1 MIPSSPPPL
10 SGHRLMSRF
19 ARWTLLAALVPC
31 VAAAQPTPPG
41 AITIGRRDSVTSRI
55 LKETRQLLVYTPP
68 SYHDTTYLPR
78 PYPVLY
84 LLDGDAH
91 FHSVT
96 GLLQILGTG
105 VNGTFAVPEMLVV
118 AIPNTDR
125 MRDLSPTHVTA
136 GFDGKPSPALKT
148 TGGMPAFLEFVRTEL
163 IPHVESTYRTMPYR
177 VFVGHSLGGITT
189 IQALYTMPDVFNA
202 YVAID
207 PSLWWDNSTMLKA
220 AKPRLNAPSLAG
232 RALYMAQAN
241 TINAADTTSNPHFNA
256 MLRFNAIAEAHTTSG
271 LRYAYRYYPQ
281 DDHGSVPLI
290 AEYDALR
297 FIFAGYKGNLMQA
310 LETPQYITEHFARVS
325 RELGVRFTPPES
337 MVDLLAMIQAGQ
349 DKAKAVALYQLN
361 TELHPASPK
370 AWAGL
375 GGALMATG
383 DSAKAIAAVDRA
395 LALKPGYPAAVEMRG
410 KLRAG
415 R

>member
-1 MIPSSPPPL
+1 MP
-10 SGHRLMSRF
+10 RF
-19 ARWTLLAALVPC
+19 ARWALLSALVPL
-31 VAAAQPTPPG
+31 VAVAQPTPSAG
-41 AITIGRRDSVTSRI
+41 AITIGRRDSVASRI
-55 LKETRQLLVYTPP
+55 LKETRQLLVWTPP

-105 VNGTFAVPEMLVV
+105 INGTFAVPEMIVV

-125 MRDLSPTHVTA
+125 MRDMSPTHVTT
-136 GFDGKPSPALKT
+136 GFDGKPSPAYKT
-148 TGGMPAFLEFVRTEL
+148 TGGMPAFLQFIRTEL
-163 IPHVESTYRTMPYR
+163 MPHVEATYRTMPYR
-177 VFVGHSLGGITT
+177 VFVGHSLGGITA
-189 IQALYTMPDVFNA
+189 IQALFTMPDAFNA

-207 PSLWWDNSTMLKA
+207 PSLWWDSSAMLRDA
-220 AKPRLNAPSLAG
+220 AARLGAPALAG

-256 MLRFNAIAEAHTTSG
+256 MLRFNAIAEAHQTSG
-271 LRYAYRYYPQ
+271 FRYAYRYYPQ

-310 LETPQYITEHFARVS
+310 LDRPQYITEHFARVS
-325 RELGVRFTPPES
+325 RELGVPFTPPES
-337 MVDLLAMIQAGQ
+337 MVDLLAMLQSTQ
-349 DKAKAVALYQLN
+349 DKAKAVGLFQLN

-375 GGALMATG
+375 GGALAATG
-383 DSAKAIAAVDRA
+383 DSARAIAALERA
-395 LALKPGYPAAVEMRG
+395 LALKPGYQAAVALRG

-415 R
+415 K